1 MKTPSKTN
9 KKRLWLKLGIG
20 LDSFLILNT
29 LVQLIGTPFIYQAI
43 FSRKDSLEEE
53 DALGAIDY
61 SSLATSYPR
70 SAFSFTVDGATLQGH
85 VYDNPK
91 SEKAIIIAPG
101 MGSNEESY
109 LTYVT
114 GFYDAGY
121 DILTYNDTGS
131 FSSAGSSLKGFP
143 QSIRDLQGLLNY
155 LPELQGFSKETYGA
169 FGHSWGAY
177 AASHV
182 LSPTCPLKAVVA
194 VSGCNTAEEAVL
206 GSARRKVSILAD
218 LSWPFL
224 ITYQRL
230 MFGELSSQSAVS
242 TLNSVSTPVLVA
254 HGKEDVTFPYE
265 KESISSHQKEITNP
279 NVSYYLGEGEEGSHS
294 GILYSEKA
302 NAYRQ
307 SVQKEKPRTV
317 DTSLYNEVNPDLFQ
331 AALALYKAL

>member
-1 MKTPSKTN
+1 MKTKSKTN

-29 LVQLIGTPFIYQAI
+29 VVQMIGTPFVYQAI
-43 FSRKDSLEEE
+43 FARKDSLEEE

-61 SSLATSYPR
+61 SSLASSYPR
-70 SAFSFTVDGATLQGH
+70 SAFSFAVDGATLQGH
-85 VYDNPK
+85 VYDNPA

-114 GFYDAGY
+114 GFYDEGY
-121 DILTYNDTGS
+121 DIVTYNDTGS
-131 FSSAGSSLKGFP
+131 FTSGGSSLKGFP
-143 QSIRDLQGLLNY
+143 QSIRDLQGLLDY

-206 GSARRKVSILAD
+206 ELGPAEGLDPGRSFLAVFDHLPAARCSAS
-218 LSWPFL
+218 
-224 ITYQRL
+224 
-230 MFGELSSQSAVS
+230 
-242 TLNSVSTPVLVA
+242 
-254 HGKEDVTFPYE
+254 
-265 KESISSHQKEITNP
+265 
-279 NVSYYLGEGEEGSHS
+279 
-294 GILYSEKA
+294 
-302 NAYRQ
+302 
-307 SVQKEKPRTV
+307 
-317 DTSLYNEVNPDLFQ
+317 FQ
-331 AALALYKAL
+331 AKARSPRSIPSRPRS